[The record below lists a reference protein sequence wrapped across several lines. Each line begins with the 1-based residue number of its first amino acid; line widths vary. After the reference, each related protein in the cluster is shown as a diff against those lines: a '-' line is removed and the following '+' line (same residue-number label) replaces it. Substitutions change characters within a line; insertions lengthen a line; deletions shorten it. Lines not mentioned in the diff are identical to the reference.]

1 MPTPQFAIA
10 SLSLGSFLYHS
21 LPTKIKVASSLGY
34 NGIEIFMVD
43 FEGFVT
49 EVING
54 QHHHLFNEPFAPHSL
69 STPDLERECAKVIT
83 ALCVSHNLTIPVVQP
98 LRNFENFKTEEDVQA
113 GLDGAERWLRLMK
126 YFQCDLI
133 LVCSNHVPGLHPITD
148 TYTVEMYLD
157 AQVDAFRR
165 LGELAATYNVRI
177 GYEPLS
183 WGTVVDNWEPVWD
196 VVQRVNLPNVG
207 VILDSFNTLGNQYA
221 DPATESSIL
230 TDQTLAKMMENLEK
244 MSRTI
249 SGDKI
254 FLYQLADAARP
265 SQPIF
270 DAPDAPRR
278 MIWSRASRLFPCE
291 PLPEEVE
298 SSGED
303 TSNPNPPTGYLG
315 FLPVVQMTKLV
326 QATGFNGWW
335 SLEVF
340 NKSLL
345 EQDEGCP
352 WRHGRRGI
360 DGLSKLWQLLSGD
373 EEEEI
378 SLSVTPPLTVDGEES
393 ESDESLGSFDSAVEG
408 TASESVDLKEA
419 VMGVSEEWRETEVA
433 A

>member
-1 MPTPQFAIA
+1 MPRPQFAIA
-10 SLSLGSFLYHS
+10 SLSLGSCLYHS

-34 NGIEIFMVD
+34 KGIEIFMVD
-43 FEGFVT
+43 FEGFVA

-54 QHHHLFNEPFAPHSL
+54 QHHHLFNEPFFPHSL
-69 STPDLERECAKVIT
+69 STPDLERESAKVIT

-98 LRNFENFKTEEDVQA
+98 LRNFENFKTEEDIKA
-113 GLDGAERWLRLMK
+113 GLDSAERWLRLME
-126 YFQCDLI
+126 YFQCDLM
-133 LVCSNHVPGLHPITD
+133 LVCSNHISGPHPITD

-165 LGELAATYNVRI
+165 LGEIAATYDVRI

-196 VVQRVNLPNVG
+196 VVKRVNLPNVG
-207 VILDSFNTLGNQYA
+207 IILDSFNTLGNQYA
-221 DPATESSIL
+221 DPATESSIRVE
-230 TDQTLAKMMENLEK
+230 QTLAKMMENLDK
-244 MSRTI
+244 MSRSI
-249 SGDKI
+249 PGDRI

-278 MIWSRASRLFPCE
+278 MTWSRASRLFPCE
-291 PLPEEVE
+291 PLTEDVEPSEEYL
-298 SSGED
+298 
-303 TSNPNPPTGYLG
+303 SNPNPPTGYLG
-315 FLPVVQMTKLV
+315 FLPVVQMTKMV
-326 QATGFNGWW
+326 EATGFNGWW

-360 DGLSKLWQLLSGD
+360 DGLNKLWQVLSGD
-373 EEEEI
+373 EAEEVGP
-378 SLSVTPPLTVDGEES
+378 SVTPPLTVDGEGSES
-393 ESDESLGSFDSAVEG
+393 EESLGSFNSAVEG
-408 TASESVDLKEA
+408 ATSEPVDRKETIMN
-419 VMGVSEEWRETEVA
+419 VNSEWRETEVA

>member
-1 MPTPQFAIA
+1 MAVECSVSRAGANQRRKRDHPREEKSRSDDQKEEADFNSLSFPKSCPTPQFAIA
-10 SLSLGSFLYHS
+10 SLSLGSYLYHS

-54 QHHHLFNEPFAPHSL
+54 QHHHLFDEPFTPHSL

-98 LRNFENFKTEEDVQA
+98 LRNFENFKTQEDVQA

-165 LGELAATYNVRI
+165 LGELAATYDVRI

-207 VILDSFNTLGNQYA
+207 IILDSFNT
-221 DPATESSIL
+221 PVRF
-230 TDQTLAKMMENLEK
+230 TL
-244 MSRTI
+244 
-249 SGDKI
+249 
-254 FLYQLADAARP
+254 
-265 SQPIF
+265 
-270 DAPDAPRR
+270 
-278 MIWSRASRLFPCE
+278 
-291 PLPEEVE
+291 PL
-298 SSGED
+298 
-303 TSNPNPPTGYLG
+303 
-315 FLPVVQMTKLV
+315 
-326 QATGFNGWW
+326 
-335 SLEVF
+335 
-340 NKSLL
+340 
-345 EQDEGCP
+345 
-352 WRHGRRGI
+352 
-360 DGLSKLWQLLSGD
+360 
-373 EEEEI
+373 
-378 SLSVTPPLTVDGEES
+378 
-393 ESDESLGSFDSAVEG
+393 
-408 TASESVDLKEA
+408 
-419 VMGVSEEWRETEVA
+419 
-433 A
+433 

>member
-1 MPTPQFAIA
+1 MLRPQFAIA
-10 SLSLGSFLYHS
+10 SLSLGSCLYHS

-43 FEGFVT
+43 FEGFVA

-54 QHHHLFNEPFAPHSL
+54 KHHHLFDEPFDPHSL
-69 STPDLERECAKVIT
+69 STPDLECECAKVIT

-113 GLDGAERWLRLMK
+113 GLDSAERWLRLME
-126 YFQCDLI
+126 YFQCDLM
-133 LVCSNHVPGLHPITD
+133 LVCSNHVPGPHPITD

-165 LGELAATYNVRI
+165 LGELAATYD
-177 GYEPLS
+177 PLS

-207 VILDSFNTLGNQYA
+207 IILDSFNTLGNQYA
-221 DPATESSIL
+221 DPATESSIR
-230 TDQTLAKMMENLEK
+230 TEQTLAKMMENLEK
-244 MSRTI
+244 MSRSI
-249 SGDKI
+249 PGDRI
-254 FLYQLADAARP
+254 FLYQLADATRP
-265 SQPIF
+265 LQPIF

-291 PLPEEVE
+291 PLPENVE
-298 SSGED
+298 PSGED
-303 TSNPNPPTGYLG
+303 TSNPNPPTGYIG

-326 QATGFNGWW
+326 QATGFSGWW

-345 EQDEGCP
+345 EQDEDCP

-360 DGLSKLWQLLSGD
+360 GGLNKLWQVLSGD
-373 EEEEI
+373 EADEVI
-378 SLSVTPPLTVDGEES
+378 PSVTPPLTVDGEES

-408 TASESVDLKEA
+408 A
-419 VMGVSEEWRETEVA
+419 VSEPVDRKESIMDVNPEWRETEVA